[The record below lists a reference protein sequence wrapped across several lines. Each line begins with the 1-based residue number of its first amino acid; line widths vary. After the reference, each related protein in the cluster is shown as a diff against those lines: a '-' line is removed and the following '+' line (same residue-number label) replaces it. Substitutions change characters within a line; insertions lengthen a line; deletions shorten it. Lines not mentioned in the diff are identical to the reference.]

1 MSKKSRTYTYFLVFS
16 ILGLLA
22 NSFPSLALPKNI
34 IMGCIQL
41 PRDLQQMPAIRI
53 YCGGRHI
60 KGEIDELGHQIRF
73 NIPKSADQNQFYVLI
88 TEHIGFEL
96 CDRVEQGYV
105 VRHQKLLPNTT
116 YKLFEVTYNN
126 TAVFDEKNVKK
137 QVWTVVEKRLP
148 MTDLRI
154 PDHTII
160 VRYNPIFIDTMV
172 EKNEFELPTILFKHN
187 SVLLAGSEKAFQDL
201 AAAMIIASID
211 ADTLHT
217 PEETMVKFE
226 KQRVLVA
233 LSA

>member
-1 MSKKSRTYTYFLVFS
+1 
-16 ILGLLA
+16 
-22 NSFPSLALPKNI
+22 
-34 IMGCIQL
+34 
-41 PRDLQQMPAIRI
+41 MPAIRI

-73 NIPKSADQNQFYVLI
+73 NIPKLVDQNQFYVLI

-96 CDRVEQGYV
+96 CDKVEQGYV
-105 VRHQKLLPNTT
+105 VRYQKLLPNTA

-126 TAVFDEKNVKK
+126 TNVTDDKNVKK
-137 QVWTVVEKRLP
+137 QMWTIVEKQLP
-148 MTDLRI
+148 ITDLRI
-154 PDHTII
+154 PDHTIFI
-160 VRYNPIFIDTMV
+160 RYNPIFIDTMV
-172 EKNEFELPTILFKHN
+172 EKNEFELPTILFKQD
-187 SVLLAGSEKAFQDL
+187 SVVLAGSEREFQDL

-233 LSA
+233 LAA

>member
-1 MSKKSRTYTYFLVFS
+1 
-16 ILGLLA
+16 
-22 NSFPSLALPKNI
+22 
-34 IMGCIQL
+34 MGCIQL
-41 PRDLQQMPAIRI
+41 PKNLQQMPAIRI

-73 NIPKSADQNQFYVLI
+73 NIPKLVDQNQFYVLI

-96 CDRVEQGYV
+96 CDKVEQGYV
-105 VRHQKLLPNTT
+105 VRYQKLLPNTA

-126 TAVFDEKNVKK
+126 TNVTDDKNVKK
-137 QVWTVVEKRLP
+137 QMWTIVEKQLP
-148 MTDLRI
+148 ITDLRI
-154 PDHTII
+154 PDHTIFI
-160 VRYNPIFIDTMV
+160 RYNPIFIDTMV
-172 EKNEFELPTILFKHN
+172 EKNEFELPTILFKQD
-187 SVLLAGSEKAFQDL
+187 SVVLAGSEREFQDL

-233 LSA
+233 LAA